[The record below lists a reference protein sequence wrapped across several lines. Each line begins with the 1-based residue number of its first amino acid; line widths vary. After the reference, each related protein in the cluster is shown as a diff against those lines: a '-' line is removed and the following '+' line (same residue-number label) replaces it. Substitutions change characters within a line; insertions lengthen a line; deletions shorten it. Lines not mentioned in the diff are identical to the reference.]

1 MCIRDRGKWADRAVS
16 GLIDLI
22 MGIPHMLLL
31 ILISYACG
39 KGFTGAAAGIALTH
53 WPSLAR
59 VIRAE
64 ALQIRE
70 SQYVKISARL
80 GMSRLQIIRKHIAPH
95 LLSQFMTGLI
105 LTFPHAVLHEASI
118 TFLGFGLPPEEPS
131 VGMILSESMR
141 YLITGKWWLALFP
154 GLALTGTVLLFESM
168 GRQLG
173 GKRRIWR

>member
-1 MCIRDRGKWADRAVS
+1 MGKWADRAVS

-80 GMSRLQIIRKHIAPH
+80 GMSRLQIIRKHIAPQ

-105 LTFPHAVLHEASI
+105 LTSP
-118 TFLGFGLPPEEPS
+118 LPS
-131 VGMILSESMR
+131 STSQH
-141 YLITGKWWLALFP
+141 YLP
-154 GLALTGTVLLFESM
+154 GLDCP
-168 GRQLG
+168 G
-173 GKRRIWR
+173 GAVGGNDFIGEHEISDHWKMVGWPSFRAWPDRNSSAV

>member
-1 MCIRDRGKWADRAVS
+1 
-16 GLIDLI
+16 
-22 MGIPHMLLL
+22 MLLL

-80 GMSRLQIIRKHIAPH
+80 GMSRLQIIRKHIAPQ

-141 YLITGKWWLALFP
+141 YLITGKWWMALFP

-168 GRQLG
+168 GRQWSR
-173 GKRRIWR
+173 KRRIWR